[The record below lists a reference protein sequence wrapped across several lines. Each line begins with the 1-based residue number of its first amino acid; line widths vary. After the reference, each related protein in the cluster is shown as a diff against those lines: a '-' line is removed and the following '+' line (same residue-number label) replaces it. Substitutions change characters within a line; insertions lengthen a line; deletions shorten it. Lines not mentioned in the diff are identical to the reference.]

1 MIVYKAEDFRLLL
14 DGLVVEC
21 LTGITLSEDTSVK
34 QRFVGAVEWKVLVGD
49 LQGWS
54 VSVSGY
60 GVSGYEQIRDYFRNK
75 NYLQLRLES
84 YDGQIIQVGLAI
96 VTEIERQYDTVEDD
110 KWRAILLGVLAVEEI
125 TEPTFL
131 LLEDGDYVLLEDGDK
146 ILN

>member
-21 LTGITLSEDTSVK
+21 LTSITLSEDIDVK
-34 QRFVGAVEWKVLVGD
+34 QRFVGEVEWQVLVGD

-60 GVSGYEQIRDYFRNK
+60 GVPGYEQIRDYFRNK

-84 YDGQIIQVGLAI
+84 YDGQIIQIGLAI
-96 VTEIERQYDTVEDD
+96 VTDIERQYDTVEDD
-110 KWRAILLGVLAVEEI
+110 KWRATLLGVLAVEEI

>member
-21 LTGITLSEDTSVK
+21 LTGITLSENTDVK
-34 QRFVGAVEWKVLVGD
+34 QRFVGEVEWKVLVGD

-54 VSVSGY
+54 VSVSGS
-60 GVSGYEQIRDYFRNK
+60 GGSGYQQIRDYFRNK
-75 NYLQLRLES
+75 NILQLRLES